1 MIEVK
6 GKYNDAIIYS
16 DTDMMILQ
24 QVGHGFANLCTIYL
38 NLRRQGHTDK
48 EPKMI
53 NLYNL
58 IKHISN
64 LDFDIKH
71 GVDLN
76 ASDLKI
82 CKMASKLDP
91 KTNTLSKVNE
101 ILEVFNK

>member
-1 MIEVK
+1 MTSYRPF
-6 GKYNDAIIYS
+6 GII
-16 DTDMMILQ
+16 ILER
-24 QVGHGFANLCTIYL
+24 GDFKCYLNLNKLDTIYL

>member
-1 MIEVK
+1 MLFELK
-6 GKYNDAIIYS
+6 
-16 DTDMMILQ
+16 

-91 KTNTLSKVNE
+91 KTNILSKVNE
-101 ILEVFNK
+101 ILEVFSK